1 MAFVLGIDGGGTTT
15 ACLLTDE
22 TGREIAR
29 AVAPASNHRKTG
41 LVKTKRAICKGIE
54 MLARQIGFTPE
65 NSLPLTAICAGLAGV
80 DTDEDER
87 VLRQMFGEI
96 TATQNLQV
104 VNDAEI
110 ALVGAL
116 ENRAG
121 VLVISGTGSIALAA
135 TNDGRRVRVGGW
147 DYMLGDE
154 GSGYSIG
161 SRVLR
166 TIAAAHDRRI
176 EPTALADTVFSALKV
191 KTFDELLSL
200 IYEKEMTPQ
209 RIAALAPVADYA
221 AAKGDRAAMRLVEE
235 SATELVEITEAAARL
250 AGLQDAS
257 FPLVAM
263 GGVLLAEGFFAHC
276 FQRKVRERIAHARFV
291 QPRRTPVE
299 GAVLLALRTLG
310 KDVARQTSSMLHQD
324 ALINT

>member
-15 ACLLTDE
+15 ACLLADE
-22 TGREIAR
+22 TGRKVAS
-29 AVAPASNHRKTG
+29 AVAPASNHRKSG
-41 LVKTKRAICKGIE
+41 LAKTKRAICKGIE
-54 MLARQIGFTPE
+54 MLAKQIGFASE
-65 NSLPLTAICAGLAGV
+65 KQLPLAAVCAGLAGV
-80 DTDEDER
+80 DTDEDTR
-87 VLRQMFGEI
+87 VLAEMFAEI
-96 TATQNLQV
+96 SETPNLQI
-104 VNDAEI
+104 VNDVEI
-110 ALVGAL
+110 ALAGAL

-135 TNDGRRVRVGGW
+135 TPDGRRVRVGGW

-166 TIAAAHDRRI
+166 AVAAAHDRRI
-176 EPTALADTVFSALKV
+176 AATKLTDTVFCALKV

-221 AAKGDRAAMRLVEE
+221 AAQGDEASMRLIEE

-250 AGLQDAS
+250 AGLQDAP

-263 GGVLLAEGFFAHC
+263 GGVLLAEGFFARC
-276 FQRKVRERIAHARFV
+276 FQRKVSERITHAQFV

-310 KDVARQTSSMLHQD
+310 TDFARQTLSAPQHD
-324 ALINT
+324 ALVNT

>member
-22 TGREIAR
+22 SGREVAR

-41 LVKTKRAICKGIE
+41 LVKTRRAICKGVQMI
-54 MLARQIGFTPE
+54 AKQIGCQSE
-65 NSLPLTAICAGLAGV
+65 KDLPLAAVCAGLAGV
-80 DTDEDER
+80 DTNEDAR
-87 VLRQMFGEI
+87 ILKQLFSEI
-96 TATQNLQV
+96 VHTPSLQI

-110 ALVGAL
+110 ALAGAL

-135 TNDGRRVRVGGW
+135 TREGERVRVGGW

-166 TIAAAHDRRI
+166 AIAAAHDHRI
-176 EPTALADTVFSALKV
+176 VATRLTDTVFCALKV
-191 KTFDELLSL
+191 KNFDELLSL

-221 AAKGDRAAMRLVEE
+221 AAQGDEAAMQLLEE
-235 SATELVEITEAAARL
+235 SAAELVEITEAAARL
-250 AGLQDAS
+250 AGLQDSS

-263 GGVLLAEGFFAHC
+263 GGVLLAEGFFAKS
-276 FQRKVRERIAHARFV
+276 FQRKVKERIAHAHFV

-310 KDVARQTSSMLHQD
+310 KDVARQTVASTLQPD
-324 ALINT
+324 LINT